1 MSKKNFEN
9 HTLERVWMNVL
20 REIVS
25 VGSLVKDSEN
35 FLELQNIQVT
45 YTNPFE
51 LEVSN
56 YVRVFGS
63 KFTEYIARVYS
74 PHGDPET
81 ERNYYKLIYKND
93 GVNQVRKVIQ
103 KLNKDPYTRSATIVL
118 ADAKKEKLPCVS
130 EINFSIR
137 DEQLQMTVLFK
148 SSDLGKKFIP
158 DMIELSK
165 IHKEISSELKI
176 GRGDITA
183 QILCAQLYLSDKRK
197 VEKLL
202 DDAHASGY
210 FKTETVIE
218 NWDKEA
224 ANWDKYIKDPHHYVN
239 FENGYQRFID
249 FMKNNLPAAK
259 STQVILALDSGCGT
273 GVIAGLMSRMKYQ
286 VYAIDISPKMLHYA
300 HSKIKKIEYV
310 RGNSLDLPFDDDFFE
325 VVCSRGVLVSHVG
338 KKYTDLYFS
347 EHNRVLKAGGTFV
360 FDFITHFNVKETK
373 KRKNKASFS
382 YDKMKE
388 IAQQHGFVVLGRS
401 GDGTNRVNAI
411 VCKKV

>member
-25 VGSLVKDSEN
+25 VGSPVRGPES

-51 LEVSN
+51 LEVAN
-56 YVRVFGS
+56 YTRVFGL

-74 PHGDPET
+74 SLGDPET
-81 ERNYYKLIYKND
+81 GRNYYKLIYKNG

-103 KLNKDPYTRSATIVL
+103 KLKKDTFTRSATIVL
-118 ADAKKEKLPCVS
+118 VDAKKENLPCVS

-137 DEQLQMTVLFK
+137 NEQLHMTVLFK

-239 FENGYQRFID
+239 FENGYQRFIAFTND
-249 FMKNNLPAAK
+249 NLQDSK
-259 STQVILALDSGCGT
+259 STQEVFALDSGCGT
-273 GVIAGLMSRMKYQ
+273 GVIAELMSKKKYK

-300 HSKIKKIEYV
+300 HSKIQ
-310 RGNSLDLPFDDDFFE
+310 
-325 VVCSRGVLVSHVG
+325 
-338 KKYTDLYFS
+338 
-347 EHNRVLKAGGTFV
+347 
-360 FDFITHFNVKETK
+360 
-373 KRKNKASFS
+373 
-382 YDKMKE
+382 KM
-388 IAQQHGFVVLGRS
+388 
-401 GDGTNRVNAI
+401 
-411 VCKKV
+411 